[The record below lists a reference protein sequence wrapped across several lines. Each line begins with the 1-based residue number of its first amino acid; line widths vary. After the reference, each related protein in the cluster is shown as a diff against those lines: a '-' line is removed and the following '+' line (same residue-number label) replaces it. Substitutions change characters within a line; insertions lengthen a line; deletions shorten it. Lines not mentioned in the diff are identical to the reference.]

1 VTATPIVRACAHE
14 DFDELVA
21 RWHATNRASYPY
33 CAEQQRHT
41 LDDARGFFRGQI
53 LGRCRVFV
61 AAEADELVGVIAL
74 DAPWVRALAV
84 FPEAQRRGIGSALL
98 REVRAHSPAELRL
111 FTYRRNAPARAF
123 YRRHGFVAVGFGISP
138 APEREPDVEYRWRA

>member
-1 VTATPIVRACAHE
+1 MTAPATLRAYAE
-14 DFDELVA
+14 ADFDELVR
-21 RWHATNRASYPY
+21 RWHATNRASFPY

-41 LDDARGFFRGQI
+41 LDDARGFFREQI
-53 LGRCRVFV
+53 VGRCRVFV
-61 AAEADELVGVIAL
+61 AVAAAELVGVIAL

-98 REVRAHSPAELRL
+98 HEARAHSPSELRL